1 MLKTVLSVDIGTTS
15 LKAGLITA
23 TGEVVFIS
31 KVRFSNPQNRY
42 IANNWKLALSNAVRK
57 LRRFVDFSNIQIEGI
72 AVSGNGPT
80 VVTQSGFT
88 LRWNEDFPLSQE
100 EKSAIGHSLFLPK
113 IVAMKNNFPKEFSS
127 SPLIFSGPEFL
138 IYQLTDSAITIL
150 PEKRF
155 LPAYWENEQLALPA
169 LNINPAKFPE
179 FVAVGELCG
188 NLSADAAKVCQL
200 PVGLPVFA
208 GGPDFVVA
216 LIGTGT
222 LENGRL
228 CDRCGSS
235 EGLNFCVDKFITAP
249 GIRTLPSVI
258 TGLWNLSVLIPGS
271 SKMRYEVRLEKIRAG
286 VNLLR
291 KIAAENNIPFSAFMA
306 VTGGQTKDPEL
317 LEKKAKVTGLNV
329 KVGKCN
335 DCELLGDAC
344 AAWKGLGVY
353 GSLREAAAEIL
364 K

>member
-1 MLKTVLSVDIGTTS
+1 MLKTVLAVDIGTTS

-23 TGEVVFIS
+23 SGEVVFIS

-42 IANNWKLALSNAVRK
+42 IANNWKLAFSNAVRK
-57 LRRFVDFSNIQIEGI
+57 LRKNVDFSGIQIEGI

-80 VVTQSGFT
+80 VVTQSGLT
-88 LRWNEDFPLSQE
+88 VRWNEDFPLSAD
-100 EKSAIGHSLFLPK
+100 EKDAIGHSLFMPK
-113 IVAMKNNFPKEFSS
+113 VLALKNHFPEEFNSS
-127 SPLIFSGPEFL
+127 LLIFSGPEFL
-138 IYQLTDSAITIL
+138 IYQLTDSAVTIL
-150 PEKRF
+150 PEQRF
-155 LPAYWENEQLALPA
+155 VPAYWDEKMLSSPV
-169 LNINPAKFPE
+169 LNISPKKFPD
-179 FVAVGELCG
+179 FVAVGDLCG
-188 NLSADAAKVCQL
+188 KLSAEAAQFCGL
-200 PVGLPVFA
+200 SAGLPVFA

-235 EGLNFCVDKFITAP
+235 EGLNFCVDKFILYP

-271 SKMRYEVRLEKIRAG
+271 SKMRYDVRLEKIRAG
-286 VNLLR
+286 VELLH
-291 KIAAENNIPFSAFMA
+291 KIADENSIPFPDFMA
-306 VTGGQTKDPEL
+306 VTGGQTKDSEL
-317 LEKKAKVTGLNV
+317 LLKKAKVTGLKV
-329 KVGKCN
+329 KVGKCS

-353 GSLREAAAEIL
+353 SSLREAAAEL
-364 K
+364 LD